1 MLKSL
6 VLTNK
11 QAEKYSDI
19 LSEYDPTAHSALTT
33 ESYKS
38 FCREKQENS
47 SSSFS
52 YDSHGFKSEITLDKP
67 QLVFFS
73 VPYSDGWS
81 ATVNGKP
88 VDVEKV
94 NYGFMAVEAGSGEN
108 EIVFTYE
115 TPGLKVGTIISIAG
129 ALMLAVYI
137 ALVYIFRKNDEP
149 RHTHYYDYVS
159 THKIS
164 ASQEYCKSFQ
174 KK

>member
-19 LSEYDPTAHSALTT
+19 LSKYDPTAHSALTT

-81 ATVNGKP
+81 ATVNGKL

-108 EIVFTYE
+108 EIVFTYAKM
-115 TPGLKVGTIISIAG
+115 TSRATHITTITFQPTRSQLRRNTAK
-129 ALMLAVYI
+129 AL
-137 ALVYIFRKNDEP
+137 RKNNGGMQNAF
-149 RHTHYYDYVS
+149 TG
-159 THKIS
+159 KN
-164 ASQEYCKSFQ
+164 SQKRCGL
-174 KK
+174 